1 VLKVPPIAEP
11 ETVSNSIEQVD
22 AIGFVCGLLSV
33 FFGEAVLPT
42 PLAKLLHKN
51 VEKGIYTDISGYIRI
66 ESTLIGIYSH
76 KIVLFI
82 LTTGNPGSP
91 SAS

>member
-1 VLKVPPIAEP
+1 MNPPPDANRGN
-11 ETVSNSIEQVD
+11 VSYTIEQVD

-66 ESTLIGIYSH
+66 GD
-76 KIVLFI
+76 
-82 LTTGNPGSP
+82 
-91 SAS
+91 